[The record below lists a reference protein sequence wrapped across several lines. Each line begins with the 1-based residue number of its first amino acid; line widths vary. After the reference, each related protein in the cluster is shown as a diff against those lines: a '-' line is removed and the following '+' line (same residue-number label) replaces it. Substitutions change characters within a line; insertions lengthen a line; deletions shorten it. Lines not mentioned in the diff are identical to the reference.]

1 MKVHL
6 FARSMENI
14 KRNLIANARDIILVK
29 IVLSVLRALLKTLVG
44 SAVKTVVVRPTEE
57 KKTVKV
63 MESASKKATSQN
75 ATVNQDLPLMV

>member
-1 MKVHL
+1 
-6 FARSMENI
+6 MENI